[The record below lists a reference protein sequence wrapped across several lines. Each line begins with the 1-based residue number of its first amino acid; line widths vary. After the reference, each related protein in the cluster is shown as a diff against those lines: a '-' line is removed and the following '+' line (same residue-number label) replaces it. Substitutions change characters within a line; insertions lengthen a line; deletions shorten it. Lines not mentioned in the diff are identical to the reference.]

1 MGSCLISTL
10 WLQRATDHG
19 AYCRLVPSHKT
30 GWRLVEPPRS
40 RYYQLTE
47 YDGNKCTREMNEW
60 MNVATLWWAQL
71 VLGQVTFCGSVCN
84 QPPRLTQP
92 SILCETV
99 KWVSALKLSNN
110 NKWRRWVCRWWQ
122 PTGRLTAQVS
132 YLGLRVGGCLAVW
145 IHWMNQVNSH
155 GLAMMHYKY
164 WHYYYYFGPR
174 YILSR
179 GSLKIDKKIQNW
191 VRSPVCAVCNW
202 QTRDL

>member
-1 MGSCLISTL
+1 MHS
-10 WLQRATDHG
+10 W
-19 AYCRLVPSHKT
+19 
-30 GWRLVEPPRS
+30 
-40 RYYQLTE
+40 
-47 YDGNKCTREMNEW
+47 NEW
-60 MNVATLWWAQL
+60 MNELSWAQL
-71 VLGQVTFCGSVCN
+71 VLGRVTFCDSVCN
-84 QPPRLTQP
+84 QPTRSTQP
-92 SILCETV
+92 STLCETV

-191 VRSPVCAVCNW
+191 VQSPVCAVCNW
-202 QTRDL
+202 QTVMQKDSIEALHQNRDPLVQKAGFSSLTRVFRDLPSKIIVDWLSSV